1 MMKISELIAKA
12 KNYESI
18 YLTGHKNPDGDC
30 IGATIALAM
39 IFKNA
44 GIESKIYATEK
55 VRTYSYIGGDDFI
68 TTDAPKSADLVIL
81 LDVSG
86 FDRIGN
92 IGKLA
97 ESDEVYTI
105 IIDHHINDNPKGNE
119 NYIRPDMSSACE
131 FLYSMID
138 DFSLVDKGVATAL
151 YTGIVYDTGGFK
163 HSNTKKSTLMAC
175 ANLLD
180 YGIDPEFIMNKV
192 MYEKPFLSFKAESAA
207 FERLYLCFNE
217 QIAVTYLTYEDFK
230 KYGFDKSHT
239 DKIVN
244 YISDIEGIK
253 GAVFVYP
260 ISRDMHKVSLRSKG
274 YINMSEVASVFGGGG
289 HKNASGASIVGNMDY
304 CVDSV
309 LKEIKSKLDEA

>member
-1 MMKISELIAKA
+1 MKISELIAKA
-12 KNYESI
+12 KNYETI

-39 IFKNA
+39 IFRNA
-44 GIESKIYATEK
+44 GIDCKIYATEK
-55 VRTYSYIGGDDFI
+55 DSRYSYIGGDDFI
-68 TTDAPKSADLVIL
+68 TLDTPKSADLIIL

-86 FDRIGN
+86 FDRIGK

-97 ESDEVYTI
+97 EETYTI
-105 IIDHHINDNPKGNE
+105 IIDHHINDNPKGTE
-119 NYIRPDMSSACE
+119 SYIRPDMSSACE

-163 HSNTKKSTLMAC
+163 HSNTKKSTFMAAAHLM
-175 ANLLD
+175 D
-180 YGIDPEFIMNKV
+180 FGIDPELIMNKV

-207 FERLYLCFNE
+207 FERLYLTFSG

-230 KYGFDKSHT
+230 KHGFNKSHT

-309 LKEIKSKLDEA
+309 LREIKERLDEA